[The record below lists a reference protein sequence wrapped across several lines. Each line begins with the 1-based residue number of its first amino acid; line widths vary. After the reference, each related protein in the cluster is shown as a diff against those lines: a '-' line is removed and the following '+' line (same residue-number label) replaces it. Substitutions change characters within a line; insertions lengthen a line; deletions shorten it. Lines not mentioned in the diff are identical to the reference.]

1 MRSRPWQTLGLKPF
15 QMKRNRFDHF
25 PLHFVPCRPRGDA
38 PRKIRRV
45 GRKSCFR
52 FFDNHEVSHRRPACF
67 STLLRVPGASSSPGF
82 PGTVTSPGF
91 QGCLNWRCEPRCR
104 TSNQPSASSSLIT
117 SRTLRGKASAEL
129 SASHGSQFPR
139 TPAIV
144 RRCDV
149 ASIQCLPRTRGRI
162 GVGSARRPQAEHV
175 CGVGTRSRAVGI
187 VCRGRMKKAL
197 TRRYVGTLAARG
209 NCPAAADPAGC
220 SGRRSTTEGIRPC

>member
-45 GRKSCFR
+45 GRKSRFR

-104 TSNQPSASSSLIT
+104 TSNQPCASSSLIT

-129 SASHGSQFPR
+129 SANHGSQFPR

-149 ASIQCLPRTRGRI
+149 AE
-162 GVGSARRPQAEHV
+162 SAHR
-175 CGVGTRSRAVGI
+175 RAVLEFERR
-187 VCRGRMKKAL
+187 VLAPAESSDRFDLRLRGA
-197 TRRYVGTLAARG
+197 VGRQH
-209 NCPAAADPAGC
+209 PHD
-220 SGRRSTTEGIRPC
+220 E